1 VTRVQYK
8 LKHLQEMYE
17 KTADQ
22 EGFKRSHPEFT
33 VVDDDEPHKTEYTAD
48 KKAENESRYSERKLA
63 LIAHADAYDKRGWC
77 PIKLKAKS
85 KAPPKGWAEQHLTGE
100 TAARFFDTDDNIG
113 VRLGDPSHGLVDL
126 DLDWPE
132 AVAPADVVFANLPAF
147 GRPGK
152 RRSHRLTTSPA
163 IKTFKFKLPPSCKA
177 DPRIAGEHGVD
188 ICEFRSTGAQTVFP
202 PSIHTSGEPI
212 TWDSGKI
219 PDAVPTM
226 DATTLK
232 KYMVAVAV
240 TALAMRCNPGHGDHY
255 YAMIPFAGAL
265 LRIIPDVGIVERLVG
280 IVCTTWGTKWPASQL
295 QVATMKEKLD
305 AGDVEVTGLPRLL
318 KHLGLPADVAKHINS
333 DWLGTADDDGR
344 PRVILELFD
353 LNGTI
358 DKTIYALVAGDAP
371 IYQRSGQIVHT
382 YRRDDDKTEDGIKW
396 PKGSLGIHVRR
407 RN

>member
-132 AVAPADVVFANLPAF
+132 AVATADVVFANLPAF

-163 IKTFKFKLPPSCKA
+163 IKTFTA
-177 DPRIAGEHGVD
+177 AR
-188 ICEFRSTGAQTVFP
+188 RQTV
-202 PSIHTSGEPI
+202 SSHSSDRRGL
-212 TWDSGKI
+212 D
-219 PDAVPTM
+219 
-226 DATTLK
+226 
-232 KYMVAVAV
+232 Y
-240 TALAMRCNPGHGDHY
+240 TAWRARSLQRLPCTFSESWRPLSARHRVFCRCP
-255 YAMIPFAGAL
+255 M
-265 LRIIPDVGIVERLVG
+265 
-280 IVCTTWGTKWPASQL
+280 
-295 QVATMKEKLD
+295 
-305 AGDVEVTGLPRLL
+305 
-318 KHLGLPADVAKHINS
+318 
-333 DWLGTADDDGR
+333 
-344 PRVILELFD
+344 
-353 LNGTI
+353 
-358 DKTIYALVAGDAP
+358 
-371 IYQRSGQIVHT
+371 
-382 YRRDDDKTEDGIKW
+382 
-396 PKGSLGIHVRR
+396 
-407 RN
+407 